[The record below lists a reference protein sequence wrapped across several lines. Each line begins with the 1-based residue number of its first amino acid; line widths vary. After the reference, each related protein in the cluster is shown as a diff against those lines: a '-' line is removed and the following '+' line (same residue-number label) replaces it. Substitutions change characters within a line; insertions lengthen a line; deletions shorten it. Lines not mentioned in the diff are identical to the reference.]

1 MLSGGCGITS
11 FTPVSSENVL
21 ICPIECNSDRLS
33 LALEPEAAAIYSQT
47 VTAQQFVHAKSQSGP
62 GTKSNYMVIDIGGGT
77 VDITAHAEVDGG
89 VYVSSIPTGNEMGGA
104 TVNEQFSILLQK
116 IVEDVNFEKFLRS
129 GDYSQQRAILNKL
142 LYNEFEQQKLLFQGG
157 KIEEICVDLPSRFVR
172 IYTESKIEEGSKLL
186 EGVQFSDDTLFV
198 SQAFAEKTLFGPGVQ
213 AIIESTKKVL
223 SELNVNI
230 HTIYLVGGYG
240 GTKYI
245 YEKLKHALN
254 SHQYDIIVPTNP
266 SLAVVQGAVMWK
278 KNPQVIKARRADAT
292 YGICLCQEFD
302 ESKHDNFYKIY
313 SNDLQK
319 YFSNHVFCV
328 FLQKGEL
335 LETDKLFSINL
346 TPITENKSM
355 TVTIYSTPNT
365 DVQYVVDKQG
375 QHLVTKIGE
384 LVIDTPNSANLPL
397 TQRFVDVEM
406 DFCGTEIKAR
416 AKYRVTGQEIKI
428 VCDFL
433 SQQ

>member
-1 MLSGGCGITS
+1 MLSGSGITS
-11 FTPVSSENVL
+11 FTPVSNDSVP
-21 ICPIECNSDRLS
+21 ICPIEYNSDRLS

-47 VTAQQFVHAKSQSGP
+47 VTTQQFLHTKSLPGP

-77 VDITAHAEVDGG
+77 VDITAHKEVDGG

-104 TVNEQFSILLQK
+104 TVNKHFSILLQK
-116 IVEDVNFEKFLRS
+116 IVDDDNFEQFINS
-129 GDYSQQRAILNKL
+129 GDYSQQGAILNKL
-142 LYNEFEQQKLLFQGG
+142 LYTEFEQQKLLFEDG
-157 KIEEICVDLPSRFVR
+157 KIEEICVDLPSKFVR
-172 IYTESKIEEGSKLL
+172 FYTESKIEEALKLL
-186 EGVQFSDDTLFV
+186 EGVEFSDDTLFV
-198 SQAFAEKTLFGPGVQ
+198 SQAFAEEKLFGPGVQ

-223 SELNVNI
+223 LELDINI

-245 YEKLKHALN
+245 YKKLKHALN
-254 SHQYDIIVPTNP
+254 SRQYDIIVPTNP

-278 KNPQVIKARRADAT
+278 KNPQIIKARRADAT
-292 YGICLCQEFD
+292 YGIRLCQDFD
-302 ESKHDNFYKIY
+302 ESKHDSFYKFY
-313 SNDLQK
+313 NNDQQK
-319 YFSNHVFCV
+319 DFCDNIFCV

-335 LETDKLFSINL
+335 VETDQLFSINL
-346 TPITENKSM
+346 NPITENEKM

-365 DVQYVVDKQG
+365 DVQYTVDKQG
-375 QHLVTKIGE
+375 QLLVTKIGE
-384 LVIDTPNSANLPL
+384 LVLDTPNPANLPF